1 MKAVKRLVV
10 GSLLLALAAA
20 AMYGFV
26 VTRRERMHRELLAHG
41 EAALAQDNTVA
52 AIEAFSGA
60 IAFKPNAM
68 IGYLRRGQTYHKR
81 GDLEEALRDL
91 RRASDLDPT
100 ATRPLEELG
109 DVNLALKPPL
119 GPRYGRA
126 AALYR
131 EYVRLDPASP
141 RVLYKLAFAS
151 YGDGRSAEAIDV
163 LKNAIAQDDHFA
175 EGFYLLGLCLR
186 DAQRFTEARAALER
200 AIRIEPA
207 MLQAREELADL
218 FGALGRTEDR
228 LRQLKALAA
237 LNPGASR
244 EVALGLALA
253 RAGQPEDAVL
263 TLGRAAEHYPDDSYA
278 YVALGRVWLEL
289 ASTRSDALSKALS
302 ALEGAVGTD
311 DSSEALMLFGRALLM
326 TQDTDSAERKLLDA
340 TRKEPADPL
349 AFYYLAEAAERLQH
363 WDVARQALLD
373 YQAVHGAEDD
383 ARRRVAQSLRLGD
396 LSLKLNDPSSA
407 VRYFQLVAADTED
420 DPGVLARLAD
430 AQWRAG
436 ESDAAR
442 ATVDRALQ
450 KEPHNPQLLALRR
463 RYSLTP
469 SPSGRSDPAGRRQ
482 GN

>member
-1 MKAVKRLVV
+1 MKRLLV
-10 GSLLLALAAA
+10 GSLLLALAVA
-20 AMYGFV
+20 AMYGYV
-26 VTRRERMHRELLAHG
+26 VTRRDRMHREQLARG
-41 EAALAQDNTVA
+41 EAALAHDNTVA
-52 AIEAFSGA
+52 AVEAFSGA
-60 IAFKPNAM
+60 ITLKPNAM
-68 IGYLRRGQTYHKR
+68 IGYLRRGETYRKR

-91 RRASDLDPT
+91 RRASELDPT

-109 DVNLALKPPL
+109 DVNLALTPPL

-131 EYVRLDPASP
+131 DYVRLDPASP

-151 YGDGRSAEAIDV
+151 YNDGHRAEAIEV
-163 LKNAIAQDDHFA
+163 LKNAVAQDDHFA

-186 DAQRFTEARAALER
+186 DAQRLNEARAALER

-207 MLQAREELADL
+207 MLHAREELADL

-228 LRQLKALAA
+228 LSQLKALSA

-244 EVALGLALA
+244 EVALGLAFA
-253 RAGQPEDAVL
+253 RAGQPERAVL
-263 TLGRAAEHYPDDSYA
+263 TLGYAAEHYPDDRYA

-289 ASTRSDALSKALS
+289 APTRADALSKALT

-311 DSSEALMLFGRALLM
+311 DSSEAMMLFGRALLM
-326 TQDTDSAERKLLDA
+326 TRDDDSAERMLQDA
-340 TRKEPADPL
+340 THKEPVDPL
-349 AFYYLAEAAERLQH
+349 AFYYLAEAAERLDH

-373 YQAVHGAEDD
+373 YQALHGAEDD

-396 LSLKLNDPSSA
+396 LSLKLDDAASA
-407 VRYFQLVAADTED
+407 VRYYQLVAADTD
-420 DPGVLARLAD
+420 GDPGMLARLAD

-436 ESDAAR
+436 ETGAAR
-442 ATVDRALQ
+442 ATVDRALE
-450 KEPHNPQLLALRR
+450 KEPRNPQLLALRR
-463 RYSLTP
+463 RLGPVTSPP
-469 SPSGRSDPAGRRQ
+469 SDRSDPATRHQ